1 MRALPFWDALQER
14 AGICLHCL
22 LRRFVPCPRQ
32 SFKPDLIGKNK
43 QTWEYEICVRDT
55 YNIYIY
61 MIIYVYIYTQDFT
74 TLRDCIIFIHLFI
87 FIRLL
92 MISDDFWCSVSWLHP
107 PDPLGRHAAANTG
120 ACISLSPSETGFL
133 GPERSRKINE
143 ARESVSDYLFMNHES
158 CSQALFWFLLFFFE
172 SSSSFWHASIYC
184 TVRYLTKE
192 KVDRVDRQWTL
203 GLKELID

>member
-1 MRALPFWDALQER
+1 MCTRHVYVYIHNTRRAYIYILCIL
-14 AGICLHCL
+14 
-22 LRRFVPCPRQ
+22 
-32 SFKPDLIGKNK
+32 
-43 QTWEYEICVRDT
+43 
-55 YNIYIY
+55 YIY
-61 MIIYVYIYTQDFT
+61 MYIYIYTQDFT
-74 TLRDCIIFIHLFI
+74 TLRDCIIFIHFFFI

-120 ACISLSPSETGFL
+120 ACIFLSPLETGFL

-143 ARESVSDYLFMNHES
+143 ARESVSWQSDAVLDESLLIIFEPFWVSDYLFMSHES
-158 CSQALFWFLLFFFE
+158 CSKALFWFLFFFFE

-203 GLKELID
+203 GLKELIN

>member
-1 MRALPFWDALQER
+1 M
-14 AGICLHCL
+14 
-22 LRRFVPCPRQ
+22 
-32 SFKPDLIGKNK
+32 
-43 QTWEYEICVRDT
+43 
-55 YNIYIY
+55 YI
-61 MIIYVYIYTQDFT
+61 YIYTQDFT

>member
-55 YNIYIY
+55 YIY

-158 CSQALFWFLLFFFE
+158 CSQALFWFLFFFFE

-192 KVDRVDRQWTL
+192 KVDRLDRQWTL